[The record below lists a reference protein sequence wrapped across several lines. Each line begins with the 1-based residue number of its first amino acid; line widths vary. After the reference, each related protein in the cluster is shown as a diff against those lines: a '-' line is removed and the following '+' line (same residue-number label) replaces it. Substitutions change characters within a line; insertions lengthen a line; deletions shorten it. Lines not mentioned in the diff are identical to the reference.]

1 MSICRLSLLFFFFSS
16 RRRHTRFDCDWSS
29 DVCSSDLFGLSLKSF
44 LKDNPN
50 DSFLRYALALEYIK
64 LGQNDEAVREFE
76 AVRNTDPEYVPTY
89 YQLGQ
94 LYQKLGQKHDAE
106 KTFRTGIAVATKAG
120 DEHTRSELEAA
131 LEGRVSVEGPSAWKM
146 ARPNR
151 GVR

>member
-1 MSICRLSLLFFFFSS
+1 MVSKSFPKSFIRPYWRVRSGGKTASMN
-16 RRRHTRFDCDWSS
+16 RIET
-29 DVCSSDLFGLSLKSF
+29 LKGF

-76 AVRNTDPEYVPTY
+76 AVRNTDPEYVATY

-106 KTFRTGIAVATKAG
+106 KTFRTGITVATKAG

-131 LEGRVSVEGPSAWKM
+131 LEGSLSVE
-146 ARPNR
+146 
-151 GVR
+151 